1 MMHPPSILN
10 SDCLLSV
17 AVEYEAAGST
27 LSHSNDTQR
36 QRAVDIILVL
46 ELNPNG
52 QSQNHILV
60 AGEAEWQ
67 IKNPD
72 QKWRAY
78 IKQVGLHNNM

>member
-1 MMHPPSILN
+1 MMMHPPSILN

-17 AVEYEAAGST
+17 AVKYEAAGPT

-46 ELNPNG
+46 ELNLNG
-52 QSQNHILV
+52 QSQNHRLV
-60 AGEAEWQ
+60 AG
-67 IKNPD
+67 D